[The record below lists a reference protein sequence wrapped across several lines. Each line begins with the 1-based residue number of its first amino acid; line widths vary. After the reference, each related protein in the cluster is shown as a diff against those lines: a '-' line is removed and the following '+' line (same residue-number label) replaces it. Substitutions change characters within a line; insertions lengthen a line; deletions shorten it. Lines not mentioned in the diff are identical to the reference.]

1 MTEDAL
7 PHTRHGGGGGGAR
20 GCHPGAKYP
29 GSSFPR
35 RSRLYCAADVADDN
49 NSVPIQDSFMR
60 TLSQHVIK
68 PQEEAER
75 RLSALGGGEGGGD
88 TLMERSYCSG
98 VKRLPLK
105 EIKYNKIE
113 KTSGGGGGVFVS
125 FYTFIYSFMCGSCCR
140 LNKEEILLKVTE
152 GKIGDTGRSPSAYMS
167 PCSY

>member
-1 MTEDAL
+1 
-7 PHTRHGGGGGGAR
+7 
-20 GCHPGAKYP
+20 
-29 GSSFPR
+29 
-35 RSRLYCAADVADDN
+35 
-49 NSVPIQDSFMR
+49 MR

-68 PQEEAER
+68 PEEEAER
-75 RLSALGGGEGGGD
+75 KLSALGGGD
-88 TLMERSYCSG
+88 TLMERSYCLG

-125 FYTFIYSFMCGSCCR
+125 FYAFIYFFMCGSCCR